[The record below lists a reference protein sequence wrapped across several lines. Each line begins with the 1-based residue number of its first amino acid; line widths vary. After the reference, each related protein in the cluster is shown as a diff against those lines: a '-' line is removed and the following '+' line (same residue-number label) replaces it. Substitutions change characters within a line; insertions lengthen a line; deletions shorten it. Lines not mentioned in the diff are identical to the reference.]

1 VDNAMSGAADKP
13 EEPAV
18 KPAAEPAEEPA
29 VAPEEPAAELVE
41 EPADKPEELAA
52 ELAAELVESEA
63 ALEAPPPSTAGG
75 AAIVVPLTVAVVAL
89 LVYVRTLMPGIA
101 FGDWGEMATV
111 PHVLGV
117 AHPTGYPTYI
127 VMAWLAELLPIGSVA
142 FRANLLSA
150 VYVTITLAT
159 ISLIS
164 LRLGVR
170 PVIAIAGALAT
181 GAVGTVWA
189 AATASEVNPLHL
201 MFVALIAHR
210 ALVWADRRKRSDL
223 AIGGLLI
230 GLALGNHLLML
241 FVAPFV
247 VLFVLW
253 AGRRELLAR
262 PWLLLLAA
270 AAILVG
276 LSVYIYIP
284 LAALRNPPLP
294 YNHPTTLDGVIWLV
308 TGTQFR
314 GQFDFLASEGPGDF
328 TAALPTLWSLLLE
341 RATIVVP
348 VLAAAGLAR
357 LTWRRPA
364 FGLMCIGILVISVYI
379 WANYLELEHYLL
391 VPWLIMGIGASVGLE
406 GVARLIESAFRRA
419 IEALPALDAGR
430 LSSAVVGSAGLA
442 FVVALG
448 GLNWSTA
455 DLSADLTGPT
465 YVDAVFSRLPQNAAI
480 LSYWDASTPL
490 WYGQH
495 VEGRRPDVLIVDDT
509 NIVYENWGTRE
520 ARIAS
525 LICSRPVFIERLDPA
540 DLDSTRA
547 AYQLKPFLSVFV
559 AAGGPSAAANIEI
572 YQVLPLASNPCP

>member
-1 VDNAMSGAADKP
+1 MS
-13 EEPAV
+13 EPA
-18 KPAAEPAEEPA
+18 PTAETLGPGA
-29 VAPEEPAAELVE
+29 
-41 EPADKPEELAA
+41 LAA
-52 ELAAELVESEA
+52 VRQRIREPGWYVS
-63 ALEAPPPSTAGG
+63 
-75 AAIVVPLTVAVVAL
+75 LTIAVVAM
-89 LVYVRTLMPGIA
+89 LVYLQTLMPGVA

-150 VYVTITLAT
+150 VYVTVSLVALG
-159 ISLIS
+159 LIS

-170 PVIAIAGALAT
+170 PILAIAAALAT

-189 AATASEVNPLHL
+189 AANVSEVNPLHL
-201 MFVALIAHR
+201 MFVAVIIHR
-210 ALVWADRRKRSDL
+210 ALVWSERRRRSDL

-247 VLFVLW
+247 VVFVLW
-253 AGRRELLAR
+253 SGRRELLAR
-262 PWLLLLAA
+262 PWLLLLAIGA
-270 AAILVG
+270 VLLG

-284 LAALRNPPLP
+284 LAALQSPPLP

-328 TAALPTLWSLLLE
+328 VAALPALWSLLIE

-348 VLAAAGLAR
+348 VLAAIGLAR
-357 LTWRRPA
+357 LTWLRPA
-364 FGLMCIGILVISVYI
+364 FGLTCVGIMVTAIYI

-391 VPWLIMGIGASVGLE
+391 VPWLVIGIGLAVALE
-406 GVARLIESAFRRA
+406 GIARLLSITLRSTLKAFGGERA
-419 IEALPALDAGR
+419 IT
-430 LSSAVVGSAGLA
+430 AVSGLAGLA
-442 FVVALG
+442 FVVTLA
-448 GLNWSTA
+448 GLNWSTE
-455 DLSADLTGPT
+455 DLSKDTSGPD
-465 YVDAVFSRLPQNAAI
+465 YVSSVFSALPHNAAI

-495 VEGRRPDVLIVDDT
+495 VEGLRPDVLIVDDT
-509 NIVYENWGTRE
+509 NIVYEGWGTRE

-525 LICSRPVFIERLDPA
+525 LICSRPVFIERLGDG
-540 DLDSTRA
+540 DLVPTRA
-547 AYQLKPFLSVFV
+547 AYQLEPFLRVNV
-559 AAGGPSAAANIEI
+559 GAGGPSAVATTEI
-572 YQVLPLASNPCP
+572 YRVLPMTSDPCP

>member
-1 VDNAMSGAADKP
+1 MSGAADKP
-13 EEPAV
+13 EEPE
-18 KPAAEPAEEPA
+18 AADGPEEPA
-29 VAPEEPAAELVE
+29 VDPAVEPAQ
-41 EPADKPEELAA
+41 AA
-52 ELAAELVESEA
+52 R
-63 ALEAPPPSTAGG
+63 G
-75 AAIVVPLTVAVVAL
+75 AAIVVPLTVAVVAI

-164 LRLGVR
+164 LRVGVR
-170 PVIAIAGALAT
+170 PVLAVAGALAT

-189 AATASEVNPLHL
+189 AATVSEVNPLHL
-201 MFVALIAHR
+201 MFVALIVHR
-210 ALVWADRRKRSDL
+210 ALVWADRRRRSDL

-253 AGRRELLAR
+253 AGRRELLVR
-262 PWLLLLAA
+262 PWLLLVAGA
-270 AAILVG
+270 MILLG
-276 LSVYIYIP
+276 LSVYVYIP
-284 LAALRNPPLP
+284 LAALGNPPLP

-314 GQFDFLASEGPGDF
+314 GQFDFLAPEGPGDF
-328 TAALPTLWSLLLE
+328 LAALPSLWSLLLE
-341 RATIVVP
+341 RATIVLP
-348 VLAAAGLAR
+348 VLAAAGLVR

-364 FGLMCIGILVISVYI
+364 FGLMCIAIMVMSMYI

-391 VPWLIMGIGASVGLE
+391 VPWLIMGIGASVGAE
-406 GVARLIESAFRRA
+406 GAARLIEGAFRRT
-419 IEALPALDAGR
+419 IEALPARDAAR
-430 LSSAVVGSAGLA
+430 LSGALVGTAGLA
-442 FVVALG
+442 FVLALG

-465 YVDAVFSRLPQNAAI
+465 YVNAVFNNLPENAAI

-540 DLDSTRA
+540 ELDPTRA
-547 AYQLKPFLSVFV
+547 AYQLRPFLSVFV
-559 AAGGPSAAANIEI
+559 AAGGPSAAANVEI